1 GVDDDDLT
9 SDGVPSSDDDEESEE
24 ESEEEEDGDDD
35 DQEDGSDDDDDDDD
49 DEEMEERGAGS
60 LKLRPR
66 KGRQSEQRPLAS
78 VEMRVCEEILDQ
90 LIAFRHSWP
99 FRQAAEAEMTDET
112 QDYRRCAPSR
122 PVDLA
127 SIRLGLRAGRFDGPG
142 AFLAQAAAL
151 FADAAATASGVVV
164 ASCARRSEAFLARLA
179 RDHLP
184 RREEVEEEE
193 GGQRE
198 EEEEKVESEEEEK
211 VESEEAKEIDKIWL
225 ACRLFNPGLPRPFAL
240 CLREVRLRLDLSP
253 CPAPDVATATPASPA
268 PGHTPPAPAA
278 NQRRPL
284 LIRALAQVCSVQ
296 VDRCSVMLLQA
307 LLPGALTHTSSS
319 SLSVL
324 LTPSTT
330 GIVSAE
336 LCVAE
341 LCLSLSL
348 TAQVDL
354 TSLKVATLDLRLG
367 KLVAGLHGVA
377 AFDPEAE
384 GGVAT
389 PHAGRPPPEEGG
401 GRKVTTSDLM
411 WRLPELTSVQV
422 NNVSVTA
429 TLAQQQRCPV
439 VMATR
444 LVECRL
450 TLCPPPPQRPAWGE
464 GLVGG

>member
-1 GVDDDDLT
+1 EG
-9 SDGVPSSDDDEESEE
+9 
-24 ESEEEEDGDDD
+24 
-35 DQEDGSDDDDDDDD
+35 
-49 DEEMEERGAGS
+49 RG
-60 LKLRPR
+60 
-66 KGRQSEQRPLAS
+66 EQRPLAS

-253 CPAPDVATATPASPA
+253 CPAPDVTTATPASPA

-330 GIVSAE
+330 GMCTLNLSLSQLNSRMLKSSSQPAE

-429 TLAQQQRCPV
+429 TLAQQQR
-439 VMATR
+439 
-444 LVECRL
+444 
-450 TLCPPPPQRPAWGE
+450 W
-464 GLVGG
+464 